1 MHDQKDVKVP
11 IKDVIEISLFNHDI
25 EYPDNFISV
34 LRKFYIASLNLGF
47 LEIEDLKKSVDK
59 FTSRISKIVICNS
72 IDELKLFNADQ
83 ISIINYIK
91 DSYIINEDT
100 LILDN
105 KLLSE
110 DLNKTEMETLECNI
124 YKAISQIIF
133 NAPYDL
139 NTFADVITEITAE
152 KIANMDTNSSRIIM
166 PHSSKLTINKQTIT
180 LRAGYTRYNLLIN
193 LTKQLF
199 IALRINENVVIRDM
213 MNEDFDS
220 VLKRLNQSDFK
231 KCLGLL
237 NNIYKAYLKVDIF
250 NCEVDDYLELVN
262 NYQVKV
268 NDLFTHIDHNYL
280 AFCAL
285 VTSDSLREK
294 LMEKYE

>member
-11 IKDVIEISLFNHDI
+11 IKDIIEISLLNHDI
-25 EYPDNFISV
+25 EYPDDFISV

-47 LEIEDLKKSVDK
+47 LEIKNLKKSVDK

-72 IDELKLFNADQ
+72 IDELKSFNADQ

-91 DSYIINEDT
+91 DCYIINEDI
-100 LILDN
+100 LILDD

-110 DLNKTEMETLECNI
+110 DFYKTEMETHECNI

-133 NAPYDL
+133 NAPCDL
-139 NTFADVITEITAE
+139 NAFADVITEITAE
-152 KIANMDTNSSRIIM
+152 KIANMDLNGSRIIM
-166 PHSSKLTINKQTIT
+166 PHSSELTINKQTIT

-199 IALRINENVVIRDM
+199 IALRINENVVIREM

-220 VLKRLNQSDFK
+220 VFKRLNKSDFK

-237 NNIYKAYLKVDIF
+237 NNIYKAYLKADSF
-250 NCEVDDYLELVN
+250 NCEVDDYLELII

-268 NDLFTHIDHNYL
+268 NDLFTHIDQNYL

>member
-11 IKDVIEISLFNHDI
+11 IKDIIEISLLNHDI
-25 EYPDNFISV
+25 EYPDDFISA

-47 LEIEDLKKSVDK
+47 LEIENLKKSVDK

-72 IDELKLFNADQ
+72 IDELKSFNADQ

-100 LILDN
+100 LILDD

-110 DLNKTEMETLECNI
+110 DLNKTEMETFECNI

-152 KIANMDTNSSRIIM
+152 KIANMDTNGSRIIM
-166 PHSSKLTINKQTIT
+166 PHSSELTINKQTIT

-220 VLKRLNQSDFK
+220 VLKRLSRSDFK

-237 NNIYKAYLKVDIF
+237 NNIYKAYLKVNIF